1 MARDCERDKAGSP
14 SERRR
19 FGRFP
24 TRLPIT
30 TRRDDLLGRGQDP
43 CKAQC
48 RLHLQDFSLG
58 GLRAESPV
66 PLKMNERITLRLP
79 PSATQPALHLTGK
92 VIHCR
97 REKQRYHVGI
107 AFCQTGEALATSP
120 FRHLPRLFSLAADCI
135 EKPEP
140 VAIHNGI

>member
-1 MARDCERDKAGSP
+1 MIRDSERDKGGLP
-14 SERRR
+14 GERRR

-24 TRLPIT
+24 TRLPIA
-30 TRRDDLLGRGQDP
+30 TRRDDLLRRGQDA

-66 PLKMNERITLRLP
+66 PLRMNERITLRLP
-79 PSATQPALHLTGK
+79 PSATQPALHLTGR

-97 REKQRYHVGI
+97 REKQRYQVGI
-107 AFCQTGEALATSP
+107 EFCQTGETPATSP
-120 FRHLPRLFSLAADCI
+120 FRHLPRLFSLAADCLDTAA
-135 EKPEP
+135 P
-140 VAIHNGI
+140 VAIHGGI

>member
-1 MARDCERDKAGSP
+1 MARDTERDKAGAP

-24 TRLPIT
+24 TQLPIA
-30 TRRDDLLGRGQDP
+30 TRRDDLLGPGQDA

-66 PLKMNERITLRLP
+66 PLRMHERITLRLP
-79 PSATQPALHLTGK
+79 PSAKQPALHLTGR

-97 REKQRYHVGI
+97 RDKQRYQVGI
-107 AFCQTGEALATSP
+107 EFCQTGEALATSP
-120 FRHLPRLFSLAADCI
+120 FRHLPRLFSLAADCTG
-135 EKPEP
+135 KPEP
-140 VAIHNGI
+140 VGVHDGI